1 MQISR
6 MPIPADDCSN
16 NEMSMDANPSDT
28 NSDLENKTKVNGD
41 SHKKLNGNALDDSKE
56 NEDTSVLNI
65 VVKEELISPNEN
77 LPENTDELVENGILK
92 EDKSE
97 EKIEE
102 SNNDEISTDTPKIE
116 DKKDKDEEAKSM
128 EVDQTK
134 DQPVEDVIVKK
145 ELAEVEPEVTE
156 DMETQEEQNL
166 NNGDTNHSEEVVK
179 DVEGEANQVIG
190 EVRHSDEE
198 KSIKSEEVKVPEEE
212 DMSSEISTDTPSPKQ
227 V

>member
-77 LPENTDELVENGILK
+77 LPENTDELVENGVLK
-92 EDKSE
+92 EEKSE

-116 DKKDKDEEAKSM
+116 DKKDKDEEAKPM

-179 DVEGEANQVIG
+179 DVVGEANQVIG

-198 KSIKSEEVKVPEEE
+198 KSTKSEEVKVPEEE